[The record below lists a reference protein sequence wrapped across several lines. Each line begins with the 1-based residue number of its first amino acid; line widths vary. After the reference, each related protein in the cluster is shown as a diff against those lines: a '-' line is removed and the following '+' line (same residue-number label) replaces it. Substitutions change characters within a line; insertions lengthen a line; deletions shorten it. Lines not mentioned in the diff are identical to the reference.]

1 MIVLFAVTLL
11 QSCQNGGP
19 VQQQL
24 NDGEVFPALELIED
38 GTVQDSPENEGE
50 MFYRSNLV
58 LRQGYHM
65 AQTAPVETAEHEMKL
80 SSITADF
87 YDARWSFF
95 SEWLFSECR
104 RQAEKEENAVYE
116 SLSAEGFDTLLYGK
130 TEKGQN
136 VLAKRGTKI
145 LKLSYEGD
153 TDLSKKWDLL
163 RDIMDGKLE
172 ESFAPSAD

>member
-1 MIVLFAVTLL
+1 M
-11 QSCQNGGP
+11 
-19 VQQQL
+19 
-24 NDGEVFPALELIED
+24 
-38 GTVQDSPENEGE
+38 
-50 MFYRSNLV
+50 
-58 LRQGYHM
+58 
-65 AQTAPVETAEHEMKL
+65 
-80 SSITADF
+80 
-87 YDARWSFF
+87 
-95 SEWLFSECR
+95 
-104 RQAEKEENAVYE
+104 YE

>member
-1 MIVLFAVTLL
+1 MELL
-11 QSCQNGGP
+11 
-19 VQQQL
+19 
-24 NDGEVFPALELIED
+24 
-38 GTVQDSPENEGE
+38 
-50 MFYRSNLV
+50 
-58 LRQGYHM
+58 
-65 AQTAPVETAEHEMKL
+65 
-80 SSITADF
+80 
-87 YDARWSFF
+87 
-95 SEWLFSECR
+95 CR